1 VRRAVT
7 TLVLLLAA
15 ACSDTDGPDPGA
27 TSELVVHASDGAVTF
42 RVEVA
47 DTPEER
53 EVGLMDRETLDPY
66 DGMAF
71 VWEEPVRTSFWMRDT
86 IIPLSIA
93 FWDADGEI
101 VAMFDMD
108 PCTAEPCP
116 SYAPEGEILGAV
128 EVDRGRLA
136 VEGIEVGDRV
146 ELLTPA

>member
-15 ACSDTDGPDPGA
+15 ACSDTHGPDPGA